1 MKNLNVLLNAILL
14 IAVVVLFYK
23 QYSTPNKVEEKKV
36 NPKELKA
43 NTAKV
48 VYINTDS
55 LLSQYNLSV
64 DLSEKIMKEHED
76 SKTKFNIKAK
86 AFQRDLIDFKK
97 KIENNG
103 FLTRERAEKRQKEL
117 QKKEIKLKELD
128 RELSQKLAKEQQKIN
143 KRLYDTLT
151 NFLKEYSTQRGYDV
165 VLTTT
170 KGGNVIYSKDRY
182 EITEEVVKILN
193 SRYKK

>member
-23 QYSTPNKVEEKKV
+23 QYSTSNKVEEKKV

-151 NFLKEYSTQRGYDV
+151 NFLKEYSTQRGFDV

-170 KGGNVIYSKDRY
+170 KGGNVIYSKNQF